1 MSRRVQFVVG
11 LLLALV
17 LLAFFFRQADWA
29 EVAASLRRA
38 DYRLVAVSV
47 AASVAGFLLR
57 AVRWKYLV
65 MPLKRVGMGP
75 LINATM
81 IGWAVTALLP
91 GRLGE
96 VVRPVLLGQKEG
108 ISKSATVAT
117 VVLERLF
124 DMLAILLLLGL
135 YLLAFPLPTGLGAQ
149 GTAVMRGLRLSGA
162 LAVLALLLMVGLLV
176 GLQVAP
182 HRSERIVQR
191 ILGLLPRPLA
201 RRLFELLRAFL
212 RGFDSIREPR
222 LVAMSGAWTL
232 VLWGVHTLEYWVLFP
247 AFDID
252 VPDYAVLPLMVLIVV
267 GVAVP
272 TPAAV
277 GSFHA
282 AAQIGL
288 TTLWAVPND
297 VAISY
302 AIVSHAVAFVPVTI
316 IGIVLMGR
324 EGMSLGQVSEME
336 VSEEPLEEESL

>member
-1 MSRRVQFVVG
+1 MSRRLQFALG
-11 LLLALV
+11 LLLAVV
-17 LLAFFFRQADWA
+17 LLVVFFRQADWS

-38 DYRLVAVSV
+38 DYGLVAVSV

-65 MPLKRVGMGP
+65 MPLKTVSMGP
-75 LINATM
+75 LVSATM

-96 VVRPVLLGQKEG
+96 VVRPVLLGQKED
-108 ISKSATVAT
+108 ISKSAAVAT

-124 DMLAILLLLGL
+124 DMLAILLILGL
-135 YLLAFPLPTGLGAQ
+135 YLMAFPLPTGLGER
-149 GTAVMRGLRLSGA
+149 GTAVIQGLRISGA
-162 LAVLALLLMVGLLV
+162 LAVGALVLIATLLV

-182 HRSERIVQR
+182 RRSERVVQR
-191 ILGLLPRPLA
+191 ILGLLPLGLA
-201 RRLFELLRAFL
+201 RRLFELLRAFV
-212 RGFDSIREPR
+212 RGFESMREPR
-222 LVAMSGAWTL
+222 LVAWSGAYTA

-247 AFDID
+247 AFGIDI
-252 VPDYAVLPLMVLIVV
+252 PAYAVLPLMVLIVV

-282 AAQIGL
+282 AAQIAL
-288 TTLWAVPND
+288 TTLWGVPND

-302 AIVSHAVAFVPVTI
+302 AIVSHAVAFVPLTLT
-316 IGIVLMGR
+316 GIALMGR
-324 EGMSLGQVSEME
+324 EGMSLGQDSE
-336 VSEEPLEEESL
+336 LEESEDIQAL

>member
-1 MSRRVQFVVG
+1 MSRRLQFVLG

-17 LLAFFFRQADWA
+17 LLAVFFRQADWA

-38 DYRLVAVSV
+38 DYRLVGVSV
-47 AASVAGFLLR
+47 LASVGGFLLR

-65 MPLKRVGMGP
+65 MPLKRVSMGP
-75 LINATM
+75 LVSATM

-108 ISKSATVAT
+108 ISKSAALAT

-135 YLLAFPLPTGLGAQ
+135 YLVAFPLPTGLGAEGNAIMQ
-149 GTAVMRGLRLSGA
+149 GLRLSGA
-162 LAVLALLLMVGLLV
+162 LAVLALLSMVALLV

-182 HRSERIVQR
+182 RRSERVVQR
-191 ILGLLPRPLA
+191 ILGLLPRRLA
-201 RRLFELLRAFL
+201 QRLFELLRAFL
-212 RGFDSIREPR
+212 RGFASMREPR
-222 LVAMSGAWTL
+222 LVAVAGAYTL
-232 VLWGVHTLEYWVLFP
+232 LLWGVHTLEYWVLFP
-247 AFDID
+247 AFGLE
-252 VPDYAVLPLMVLIVV
+252 VPAYAVLPLMVLIVV

-288 TTLWAVPND
+288 TTLWGVANE

-302 AIVSHAVAFVPVTI
+302 AIVSHAVAFIPVTL
-316 IGIVLMGR
+316 IGIALMGR

-336 VSEEPLEEESL
+336 AAEETP